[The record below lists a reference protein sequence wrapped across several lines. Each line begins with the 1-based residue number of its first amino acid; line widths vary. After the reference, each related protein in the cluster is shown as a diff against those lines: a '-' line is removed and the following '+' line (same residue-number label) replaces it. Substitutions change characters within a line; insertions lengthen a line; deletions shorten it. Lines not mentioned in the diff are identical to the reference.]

1 MAAASSTEGFQ
12 SQDMDHLLK
21 ACPFDPNDIKP
32 ELFDFAPHM
41 VDKKEKAKDK
51 VDKADKEDK
60 KGESAPST
68 EGQARQ
74 RLPHRLRL
82 TAFSRSVGH
91 RPMGLQVAQ
100 VRLFTQRFPTDF
112 REMSMQKMVLPCN
125 VEGTLPFVAKDGLP
139 CPALSTVNALR
150 WLEQKR
156 DQLKEK
162 GDFRAIQ
169 QIERIFNRGVQVEWI
184 ECESFLQ
191 WQLYVETSSVQA
203 SVQVAPHVLDTA
215 MKYLTFCRSPRAAC
229 LGAEP
234 SDGDDLTEG
243 KVDEKFGQYL
253 QGKSVHRLKEAK
265 TLLRACS
272 PSVLVAMAQWRKNVH
287 YLHANSLAQ
296 SYLISCEEWTALLN
310 KSVMLEQSSFGLQD
324 VVAKQVMQMISE
336 SEIVVSGE
344 VPKLK
349 KNIVT
354 IHVFKELCTTA
365 LQVASTF
372 VGVEVDLLVSNRK
385 GFSVVVSSCFS
396 YHNHPRGSSRSSI
409 AEARQGSKYKAFLE
423 NQFASVWST
432 VPSAEKVF
440 KRLIV
445 SGEPTLRQTF
455 LRGLAVSG
463 KVENLDFQMS
473 DPTSDWAQIVERM
486 ESAVAVL
493 KAEEERKAAEQ
504 AEAAKKVAEEAAL
517 RAAEAARE
525 AAKAQ
530 EGANV
535 LSQEMEAIF
544 AGGAGVSGA
553 DASAQGQISDHKEMS
568 GGEAAGGGTEGKEE
582 QKEEK
587 TEEGRMRVKEENRI
601 RIEKG

>member
-1 MAAASSTEGFQ
+1 
-12 SQDMDHLLK
+12 MDNLLR

-51 VDKADKEDK
+51 EDKKEKAQDKEDK
-60 KGESAPST
+60 KGESTPSS
-68 EGQARQ
+68 EGQQARQ
-74 RLPHRLRL
+74 RLPHRLKL

-162 GDFRAIQ
+162 GDVRAIQ
-169 QIERIFNRGVQVEWI
+169 QIERIFNRGIQVEWI

-243 KVDEKFGQYL
+243 KVDEKFGKFL

-349 KNIVT
+349 KNAVT

-372 VGVEVDLLVSNRK
+372 VVVAVDPLVSNRK
-385 GFSVVVSSCFS
+385 GFSVVVSSCCS
-396 YHNHPRGSSRSSI
+396 YHHHPRGNSRSSI
-409 AEARQGSKYKAFLE
+409 GEAS
-423 NQFASVWST
+423 
-432 VPSAEKVF
+432 
-440 KRLIV
+440 
-445 SGEPTLRQTF
+445 
-455 LRGLAVSG
+455 
-463 KVENLDFQMS
+463 
-473 DPTSDWAQIVERM
+473 
-486 ESAVAVL
+486 
-493 KAEEERKAAEQ
+493 
-504 AEAAKKVAEEAAL
+504 
-517 RAAEAARE
+517 RAASTKRAWRTSSPACGRRYR
-525 AAKAQ
+525 AQ
-530 EGANV
+530 KRF
-535 LSQEMEAIF
+535 S
-544 AGGAGVSGA
+544 SG
-553 DASAQGQISDHKEMS
+553 
-568 GGEAAGGGTEGKEE
+568 
-582 QKEEK
+582 
-587 TEEGRMRVKEENRI
+587 
-601 RIEKG
+601 